1 MSNDRPNWLSKWGRS
16 PRQDRR
22 VIENGKF
29 VEQGKIHTPE
39 PPAEVPEQEQSAL
52 EIGREPVDVPV
63 REEISG
69 TVFEEAR
76 YEPVEQ
82 GTSSGKN
89 VQLDGQTGLLGV
101 HDTSS
106 GQTFGEDRQG
116 EKNAVQ
122 SISDTSVF
130 STEGQSVSEVM
141 QAELEPI
148 EVVPSTEPPKPSL
161 IDVGEYEESAE
172 PLTPTTEVGG
182 GYVAIEVDR
191 S

>member
-1 MSNDRPNWLSKWGRS
+1 MSNDRPNWLNKWGRS

-52 EIGREPVDVPV
+52 EIVQEPVNVPV
-63 REEISG
+63 QESSI
-69 TVFEEAR
+69 
-76 YEPVEQ
+76 P
-82 GTSSGKN
+82 TS
-89 VQLDGQTGLLGV
+89 
-101 HDTSS
+101 
-106 GQTFGEDRQG
+106 
-116 EKNAVQ
+116 
-122 SISDTSVF
+122 
-130 STEGQSVSEVM
+130 EGQSVSEAM

-148 EVVPSTEPPKPSL
+148 EVVPSAEPSKPNL
-161 IDVGEYEESAE
+161 IDVGEYEESPE